1 MHSRLAAVTGNRA
14 CPLEVIGF
22 LIYKSV
28 KIMIMLGYFF
38 SNFSNT
44 TFLNWMKSTADE
56 AVKHDEI
63 KQNNYY
69 KQSFHHDETPLY
81 NPSIR

>member
-1 MHSRLAAVTGNRA
+1 
-14 CPLEVIGF
+14 
-22 LIYKSV
+22 
-28 KIMIMLGYFF
+28 
-38 SNFSNT
+38 
-44 TFLNWMKSTADE
+44 MKSTADE